1 MSNPRVEVLKNILS
15 AKPEDS
21 FARYGL
27 AMEHVKAGEFDLA
40 AAEFKTLISHNPDYC
55 YAYFHGAQALEKLG
69 RKEDA
74 REMYR
79 AGIEAAGRTGDAHA
93 RSELQAALDLLG

>member
-1 MSNPRVEVLKNILS
+1 MSNPRVEVLRNVLS
-15 AKPEDS
+15 ARPEDS

-27 AMEHVKAGEFDLA
+27 AMEHVKAGEFEQA
-40 AAEFKTLISHNPDYC
+40 VAEFRTLISYNPDYN
-55 YAYFHGAQALEKLG
+55 YAYFHGAQALEKLA
-69 RKEDA
+69 RIEEA

-79 AGIEAAGRTGDAHA
+79 AGLAAADRSGDAHA